1 MSKTD
6 FISKIKKIK
15 LGLLQYRYKY
25 LSNIIFK
32 LDKHIDNLY
41 NYNYIELSLKNQM
54 LGNIFIISKN
64 LTTTYNNYIMEKLDY
79 ESELDNKISYFLYNL
94 IQNNVDETFLFDNFL
109 PLLNN
114 NSKIIPL
121 YDEEVD
127 LKNVI
132 SYIGYESLHDLIQ
145 LYDIKNELTQ
155 TQQKIIVEINKV
167 FIPMKTNFFQVI
179 NHSEDYFWRIPTKFL
194 DNDLLQLNRE
204 LWIKYKNNEYLKIE
218 GYFINDSL
226 SCLIKTSQLNYTVID
241 KLKSDIYTELKE
253 SLIDSK
259 FIKKFIR
266 YDYLGNIYTLSSK
279 EYVKIL
285 ETYYDRYME
294 ITGASFV
301 NIMKDFIS
309 KGSEI
314 KKMYEYIFLLLLGSN
329 DNIDIAGLLL
339 GLTKEKKTNSPYI
352 YNLLSQRLPYYLLV
366 KIKKSSNNL
375 KNELD
380 KIKSITFD
388 DIDFKKQ
395 LITNQNIPQ
404 SVKTITLEKIEEMKT
419 SNNEYYKQ
427 LTFVKH
433 VLNYPWP
440 SPKDDILYQNIN
452 LNSKKSTEYLI
463 DIENKLTKL
472 SYGHDEAKKC
482 LLQTIGKW
490 ISNPNSQG
498 TSFGFWGPPGVGKT
512 LIAKSV
518 SKALNIPF
526 AEITLGGQNDG
537 EILHGH
543 GYTYSGS
550 QPGLIIK
557 KMVEMGK
564 QRCILYFD
572 ELDKACSKHGSI
584 NEITSI
590 LIHLTDPNM
599 NKTFQDRFFQG
610 VDFPLDKVIMIFSYN
625 DASLVDPI
633 LLDRL
638 KQIEIGAYTLNDKI
652 KIVKEFIIPEIAESV
667 GLQNEKWI
675 HISEKLIEYII
686 DNYTNEAGVRSIK
699 RKIEQIFLT
708 LNLDKIY
715 KRFEFTIPQDK
726 IEITLETIIRI
737 LDKSKKENTLIHNK
751 PSVGIINGMY
761 ATTSG
766 DGGIIPIQIFN
777 NFAPNSTNY
786 DIKLTG
792 KQGDVMKESVHC
804 SLTAAIEYIK
814 RDIIKNP
821 SKYTTFTNFD
831 TYLNDNFKHG
841 FHVHAPATSTPKDGP
856 SAGCAFTSA
865 FISRI
870 LNKPIKNDIAMTGEI
885 ELTGKITKIGGL
897 NFKLSGAKKAG
908 VKLVFVPNENIK
920 DVDEIKIKNPT
931 LIDDT
936 FIVKFVEYID
946 EIIDE
951 ILI

>member
-1 MSKTD
+1 MSNLD
-6 FISKIKKIK
+6 FISKIKKFK
-15 LGLLQYRYKY
+15 LGFLQYRYKY
-25 LSNIIFK
+25 LSDLILK
-32 LDKHIDNLY
+32 LEKHIDNLY
-41 NYNYIELSLKNQM
+41 INNFIEISLKNQM

-64 LTTTYNNYIMEKLDY
+64 LTTTYNNYIMEKLDLTT
-79 ESELDNKISYFLYNL
+79 ELDTKISCFMYNL
-94 IQNNVDETFLFDNFL
+94 IQNNIEETFLFEQIL
-109 PLLNN
+109 PLIKNDF
-114 NSKIIPL
+114 KIIPL
-121 YDEEVD
+121 YNEEND
-127 LKNVI
+127 LKNII
-132 SYIGYESLHDLIQ
+132 SEVGYSNLHDLIQ

-155 TQQKIIVEINKV
+155 NQEKLIIEINKI
-167 FIPMKTNFFQVI
+167 FIPTKTNFFQVI
-179 NHSEDYFWRIPTKFL
+179 NHTEDYFWRIPVKFSE
-194 DNDLLQLNRE
+194 NDLLELTRE
-204 LWIKYKNNEYLKIE
+204 LWIKYKNNEYFKIE

-226 SCLIKTSQLNYTVID
+226 SCFIKTSQLNYHIIH
-241 KLKSDIYTELKE
+241 KLKSNINTELKK
-253 SLIDSK
+253 STIDPK

-279 EYVKIL
+279 DYVKLL
-285 ETYYDRYME
+285 EIYYNQYME
-294 ITGASFV
+294 ITCSSFV
-301 NIMKDFIS
+301 IIMKDFIS

-329 DNIDIAGLLL
+329 DNADIAGLLL
-339 GLTKEKKTNSPYI
+339 GLTKEKKTNSPFI
-352 YNLLSQRLPYYLLV
+352 YNLLSERLPYYLLV
-366 KIKKSSNNL
+366 KIKKASNNL
-375 KNELD
+375 KLELD
-380 KIKSITFD
+380 KIKSLTID

-395 LITNQNIPQ
+395 IIINKNIPQ
-404 SVKTITLEKIEEMKT
+404 SIKAITLEKIEEMK
-419 SNNEYYKQ
+419 SVNNEYYKQ

-440 SPKDDILYQNIN
+440 SAQDDIIYQNIN
-452 LNSKKSTEYLI
+452 SSSIKSTEYLI
-463 DIENKLTKL
+463 DIEDKLTKL

-490 ISNPNSQG
+490 VSNPNSQG
-498 TSFGFWGPPGVGKT
+498 TSFGFFGPPGVGKT

-610 VDFPLDKVIMIFSYN
+610 IDFPLDKVIMIFSYN
-625 DASLVDPI
+625 DANLVDPI

-638 KQIEIGAYTLNDKI
+638 KQIEIGAYTITDKI
-652 KIVKEFIIPEIAESV
+652 KIVKEFIIPELAESV

-686 DNYTNEAGVRSIK
+686 ENYTNEAGVRSIK

-715 KRFEFTIPQDK
+715 KRFEFVNDD
-726 IEITLETIIRI
+726 IEITLEMITRI
-737 LDKSKKENTLIHNK
+737 LDKPKKENTLIHDK
-751 PSVGIINGMY
+751 PAVGIINGMY

-786 DIKLTG
+786 EIKLTG

-804 SLTAAIEYIK
+804 SLTAGIEYIK
-814 RDIIKNP
+814 RCLVKNP
-821 SKYTTFTNFD
+821 NKYPLITNFD
-831 TYLNDNFKHG
+831 DYLNNNFKHG

-870 LNKPIKNDIAMTGEI
+870 LNIPIKNDIAMTGEI

-897 NFKLSGAKKAG
+897 NFKLAGAKKAG
-908 VKLVFVPNENIK
+908 IKLAFVPIENTK
-920 DVDEIKIKNPT
+920 DVDEIKTKNPT

-936 FIVKFVEYID
+936 FQVKFVEYID